1 MKPKFT
7 ISHDVSLELKPQLN
21 ALILLLGYDP
31 STTMVTD
38 LSTFLDFMCMFTY
51 PTLAD
56 ANAMLTKW
64 LKEAGLDIE
73 LCAGDTLI
81 SAAARI
87 LQQYPAWPHNTQ
99 HIMH

>member
-1 MKPKFT
+1 
-7 ISHDVSLELKPQLN
+7 
-21 ALILLLGYDP
+21 
-31 STTMVTD
+31 
-38 LSTFLDFMCMFTY
+38 
-51 PTLAD
+51 
-56 ANAMLTKW
+56 MLTKW